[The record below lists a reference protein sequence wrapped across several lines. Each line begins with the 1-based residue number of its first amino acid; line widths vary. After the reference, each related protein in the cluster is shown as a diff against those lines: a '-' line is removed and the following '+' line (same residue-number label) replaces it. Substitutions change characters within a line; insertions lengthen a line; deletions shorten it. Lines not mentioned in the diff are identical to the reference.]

1 MAGRTYGPPRR
12 KAALIREE
20 IPRAAGGELRC
31 GLRWSQKATRPK
43 RRNMRGYGEG
53 RRARISSK
61 QNQMTGCDMDWL
73 TFVSKVIE
81 ATAWPL
87 AVLILVFK
95 FSDRFREL
103 LGNLTEF
110 NLPGGISGKFEAPL
124 QNAEHLARQLE
135 LTFIG
140 EGGVEFTPDPIAL
153 NANPTGVIMEA
164 WKELTSVG
172 GDLFKMAQ
180 ILGRDARIVS
190 GSISKDV
197 LRELESRCLV
207 PDDEIKLLRELR
219 EIRNRAA
226 HSVKGRPT
234 PDEAERFVS
243 IVRALEAAWIARL
256 ASAEPR

>member
-1 MAGRTYGPPRR
+1 
-12 KAALIREE
+12 
-20 IPRAAGGELRC
+20 
-31 GLRWSQKATRPK
+31 
-43 RRNMRGYGEG
+43 
-53 RRARISSK
+53 
-61 QNQMTGCDMDWL
+61 MTGCDMDWL

-172 GDLFKMAQ
+172 GTFLRWLKFSGETHGSSVGALAKTYYESSN
-180 ILGRDARIVS
+180 LG
-190 GSISKDV
+190 
-197 LRELESRCLV
+197 
-207 PDDEIKLLRELR
+207 
-219 EIRNRAA
+219 
-226 HSVKGRPT
+226 
-234 PDEAERFVS
+234 
-243 IVRALEAAWIARL
+243 
-256 ASAEPR
+256 ASCRTTR

>member
-1 MAGRTYGPPRR
+1 M
-12 KAALIREE
+12 
-20 IPRAAGGELRC
+20 
-31 GLRWSQKATRPK
+31 
-43 RRNMRGYGEG
+43 
-53 RRARISSK
+53 
-61 QNQMTGCDMDWL
+61 
-73 TFVSKVIE
+73 
-81 ATAWPL
+81 
-87 AVLILVFK
+87 
-95 FSDRFREL
+95 
-103 LGNLTEF
+103 
-110 NLPGGISGKFEAPL
+110 
-124 QNAEHLARQLE
+124 E

-172 GDLFKMAQ
+172 GDLFKIAQ